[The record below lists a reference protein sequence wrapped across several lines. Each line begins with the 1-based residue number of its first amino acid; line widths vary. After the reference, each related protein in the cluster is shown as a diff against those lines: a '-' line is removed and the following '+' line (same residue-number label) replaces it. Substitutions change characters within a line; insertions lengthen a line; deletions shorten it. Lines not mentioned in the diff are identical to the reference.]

1 MDVNELINQFQ
12 SLARSHPYI
21 GLAVI
26 LFIIGALVRG
36 KTALVFYFLGGL
48 ALLKEF
54 SLFGTFVEFLK
65 DVPTLIDKLLSVFGG
80 G

>member
-1 MDVNELINQFQ
+1 MDANAAIDGFKELVG
-12 SLARSHPYI
+12 SHPYL

-54 SLFGTFVEFLK
+54 SLFGAFVEFLK
-65 DVPTLIDKLLSVFGG
+65 DLPTLIDKLLSAFGG